1 MKLSTL
7 IVVAVLAS
15 TSVQAFP
22 FIRREECSLEAC
34 HGMTELLRKCVPKAA
49 SNKDDGEFYKD
60 IFECYCDDSTFLD
73 SYGKCIDACGKYAK
87 DAPSVNQMEKYCK
100 LI

>member
-1 MKLSTL
+1 MNLRTL
-7 IVVAVLAS
+7 IVAALLAA

-22 FIRREECSLEAC
+22 FIRRDECSLESC

-49 SNKDDGEFYKD
+49 DNKDDGKFYEE
-60 IFECYCDDSTFLD
+60 IFKCYCNDSTFLD
-73 SYGKCIDACGKYAK
+73 SYGECIDACGKYAK
-87 DAPSVNQMEKYCK
+87 NAPSVNQMEKWCK